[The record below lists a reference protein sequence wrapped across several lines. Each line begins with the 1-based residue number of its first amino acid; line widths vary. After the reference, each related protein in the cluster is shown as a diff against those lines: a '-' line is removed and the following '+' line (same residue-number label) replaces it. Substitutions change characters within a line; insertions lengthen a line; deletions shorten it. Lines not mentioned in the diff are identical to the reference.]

1 MKKIFLSNVQTELG
15 KCKTSNEVF
24 TEEDI
29 SNLPTPVQR
38 FFRFCGY
45 IGKEK
50 MSNAKFIWNDVNFKL
65 ARNRP
70 WTKMSVQQYNFAS
83 EPGRI
88 TYMYIKMFG
97 LIPMEAK
104 EAYLNG
110 QGTMLGKLLK
120 KVTIF
125 DNKGSE
131 TNVSQAIN
139 YLAESLFV
147 PTCALQQNIIWQA
160 IDQNHAKAIY
170 EYKGVKVE
178 GVFTFND
185 KGEYTNF
192 ETDDRYM
199 DTGSGTFSKNKW
211 TAEVSNYVEKKNGI
225 TIPSD
230 LKAIWN
236 LPTGDYEYFNGTLTN
251 IVYNNTTAN

>member
-15 KCKTSNEVF
+15 KCKASNEVF

-38 FFRFCGY
+38 YFRYCGY

-97 LIPMEAK
+97 LIPMEAN

-211 TAEVSNYVEKKNGI
+211 TAEVSNYVEKNGI